1 MRTTRIHM
9 QQPALPGP
17 AMCCSCS
24 LPLLLVPREVLRALT
39 CFLRL
44 QLMAPFLSFL
54 CSFPARNPAPVTV
67 PWLRVQGL
75 LASRVA
81 LSWLLQRCL
90 PQLPSALQLHWSPH
104 RQHCWDLHNANTSIS
119 LLRCQG
125 VHRCIDLET
134 TTPSSALHIMC
145 HT

>member
-1 MRTTRIHM
+1 
-9 QQPALPGP
+9 
-17 AMCCSCS
+17 
-24 LPLLLVPREVLRALT
+24 
-39 CFLRL
+39 
-44 QLMAPFLSFL
+44 MAPFLSFL
-54 CSFPARNPAPVTV
+54 CSFPARNPEPVAL

-75 LASRVA
+75 LASRAA

-90 PQLPSALQLHWSPH
+90 PQLPSALQLHWSPQ

-134 TTPSSALHIMC
+134 TDAFISVVQHVSYLTARLRYSFAQTGSVQHRRHWRLHQALRQP
-145 HT
+145 